1 MTIPTLINSAWF
13 IVFLFTL
20 IAVLVAGYS
29 GWKKYKGEVF
39 WRSIKLYASMF
50 AVVGIC
56 VALMNFDIA
65 TRSLWKDDVEK
76 ELLLEYID
84 VRTELA
90 MSMAKI
96 CSETA
101 ALPNEQNSCW
111 DLKNIGGQIASRNLR
126 NRTPL
131 EPLKNW
137 QNNPRIEETIKIANM
152 RIDWLNRNMAIPV
165 NDRQIIPP
173 SVRMWILLIAAFLF
187 SLAAAGTIG
196 EAAYQLRRAKDR
208 PDS

>member
-39 WRSIKLYASMF
+39 WRSIKLYASMA

-131 EPLKNW
+131 EPIKNW